1 MLTLN
6 VVITG
11 DQMWSGIV
19 RFLSQPSAINSVY
32 VQTEHC
38 LVNEEDRH

>member
-19 RFLSQPSAINSVY
+19 RCLSQPSAINSVY
-32 VQTEHC
+32 VQTKDQAVSD
-38 LVNEEDRH
+38 LDI